1 MDIETRRAPLPNG
14 GRRLSLNVNLE
25 LATIQAL
32 EHIAG
37 GNRSAAIE
45 ALVREH
51 LKRVQHPESAS
62 A

>member
-1 MDIETRRAPLPNG
+1 MDQSTRRRRLET
-14 GRRLSLNVNLE
+14 GRRISLNVNLDPEVHHE
-25 LATIQAL
+25 LGRICD
-32 EHIAG
+32 

-51 LKRVQHPESAS
+51 LKRTKAPEPNA

>member
-1 MDIETRRAPLPNG
+1 MDQSTPRRRLAN
-14 GRRLSLNVNLE
+14 GRRIVINVNLDPD
-25 LATIQAL
+25 IHQAL
-32 EHIAG
+32 GKICD

-51 LKRVQHPESAS
+51 LKRIKSPETDA